1 MNSWLAAFMLLVTAV
16 TAARLWLGH
25 RQCAHVCAHRD
36 AVPEPFR
43 DRITLRAHRKAADYT
58 LARQSVARVEAV
70 YAGALALAWTA
81 GGGLAALD
89 ALWRGPAGGPLLHGL
104 AVILSFVVVI
114 VLLGLP
120 FSAWRTFVVE
130 ERFGFNRTEPALFA
144 ADALKQLVLAL
155 LLTAPLAAASL
166 WLMANSEHWWLWV
179 ALAWTGFM
187 LMMLVLGPRLI
198 APLFNRFRPLEDP
211 ALRERIERLLER
223 CGFQTRGV
231 YVMDA
236 SRRSSHGNA
245 YFTGVGRSRR
255 IVFYDTLLEELE
267 PPEIEAVLAH
277 ELGHFRLRHVPR
289 RIALSAVGA
298 LFALA
303 ALDWLASRPGFF
315 TGLGV
320 PAPSDHAALLL
331 FFIAGSYAA
340 FFLTPAFAW
349 LSRRDE
355 LQADAFAADRADA
368 TSLARA
374 LVKLTEENARTLTPD
389 PVHSAFYDSHPPV
402 ARRIGLLESG
412 AA

>member
-1 MNSWLAAFMLLVTAV
+1 MNPWLAALLLLVTAV
-16 TAARLWLGH
+16 TAARLWLSH
-25 RQCAHVCAHRD
+25 RQCAHVRAHRD
-36 AVPEPFR
+36 AVPKPFR
-43 DRITLRAHRKAADYT
+43 GRVTLRAHRKAADYT
-58 LARQSVARVEAV
+58 LARQSVARFEAV

-89 ALWRGPAGGPLLHGL
+89 SLWRGPAGGPLLHGL
-104 AVILSFVVVI
+104 AVMLSFVGI
-114 VLLGLP
+114 AVLLELP
-120 FSAWRTFVVE
+120 VSAWRTFAVE
-130 ERFGFNRTEPALFA
+130 ERFGFNRTGPALFA
-144 ADALKQLVLAL
+144 ADALRQLVLAL

-166 WLMANSEHWWLWV
+166 WLMANSELWWLWV

-187 LMMLVLGPRLI
+187 LLMLVLGPRLI

-223 CGFQTRGV
+223 CGFQARGV

-255 IVFYDTLLEELE
+255 IVFYDTLLEDLE

-289 RIALSAVGA
+289 RIALSAIGA
-298 LFALA
+298 LLALA
-303 ALDWLASRPGFF
+303 ALDWLTSRPGFF
-315 TGLGV
+315 TNLGV
-320 PAPSDHAALLL
+320 PVPSDHAALLL
-331 FFIAGSYAA
+331 FFISGPYAA
-340 FFLTPAFAW
+340 FFLTPVFAW

-355 LQADAFAADRADA
+355 LQADGFAAERADG

-374 LVKLTEENARTLTPD
+374 LLKLTEENAGTLTPD
-389 PVHSAFYDSHPPV
+389 PLHSAFYDSHPPV
-402 ARRIGLLESG
+402 ARRIRLLESV